1 MEEFELNHL
10 SATIKVINKKIEK
23 AQIELADLK
32 RLFEE
37 KRLELGNNFYEYK
50 QGQDLSGTFTSM
62 SQIEEQQLGLE
73 KEISKL
79 RNQNNSPYFAR
90 IDFQTSSALQKVYI
104 GLGSIIYNKKVFLWT
119 GEAQSHL
126 SIMNMN
132 LAMPSIT

>member
-73 KEISKL
+73 KGISKL

-90 IDFQTSSALQKVYI
+90 IDFQTSSALQ
-104 GLGSIIYNKKVFLWT
+104 
-119 GEAQSHL
+119 
-126 SIMNMN
+126 
-132 LAMPSIT
+132 